1 MIYTMDGFSEDWM
14 QSDGGIRDAVNLLG
28 CRPSDGGHDWR
39 EDAVR
44 LLSARGLDESDFMS
58 PVNEGGYDM
67 NRQAVF
73 EHLAIRLSSAN
84 LFWFTDEDGS
94 VDCER
99 DEIYLGQCLSMP
111 GTFVGCDPDFPGYDQ
126 IRMLCGLSNTDCH
139 DTLES
144 LCEAVALNFD
154 HPERIY
160 FISDTHFSQIK
171 AKMVWGRPFEDIMD
185 MDLSMISNWN
195 KTVHSQDTVYH
206 LGDFGE
212 PYALSLL
219 NFGKMLFVNG
229 NYENKRK
236 VDMGPAFE
244 EDGRVEVIPSGSI
257 CTLDG
262 FDYRLCHEPCPEGE
276 CGDDGNFWLY
286 GHIHS
291 SQRIKRNGI
300 NVGADCNGY
309 WPVPA
314 TEIERL
320 RMQVRNFADDNCFCE
335 WVNGRE
341 DAP

>member
-1 MIYTMDGFSEDWM
+1 MKKILLAVLLTALFLAPFSALAADSAAAEETNAAFTVDETKALQGM
-14 QSDGGIRDAVNLLG
+14 GRSLLQG
-28 CRPSDGGHDWR
+28 YAES
-39 EDAVR
+39 
-44 LLSARGLDESDFMS
+44 LRGD
-58 PVNEGGYDM
+58 NT
-67 NRQAVF
+67 
-73 EHLAIRLSSAN
+73 RLSRDYPGVLCDLVTERSGDRA
-84 LFWFTDEDGS
+84 LFLPGPVGGLVMTREFFDPFDAEYDVVFHLYG
-94 VDCER
+94 E
-99 DEIYLGQCLSMP
+99 QKMP
-111 GTFVGCDPDFPGYDQ
+111 AYWG
-126 IRMLCGLSNTDCH
+126 I
-139 DTLES
+139 
-144 LCEAVALNFD
+144 
-154 HPERIY
+154 
-160 FISDTHFSQIK
+160 SQIK
-171 AKMVWGRPFEDIMD
+171 AKMVWVRPFDDITD

-229 NYENKRK
+229 NYENKKK
-236 VDMGPAFE
+236 VDMEPAFE

-262 FDYRLCHEPCPEGE
+262 FDYKLCHEPCPEGE

-341 DAP
+341 GNP

>member
-1 MIYTMDGFSEDWM
+1 MIYTVDNISDFSGGKGGVVDAICLCGSRPVMEGGWREEAVSLWRDM
-14 QSDGGIRDAVNLLG
+14 GLDDSDFLSTVN
-28 CRPSDGGHDWR
+28 DGGHDLK
-39 EDAVR
+39 E
-44 LLSARGLDESDFMS
+44 M
-58 PVNEGGYDM
+58 
-67 NRQAVF
+67 AVF
-73 EHLAIRLSSAN
+73 ERLATRLSSAN
-84 LFWFTDEDGS
+84 VFWFMADGHRAGL
-94 VDCER
+94 R
-99 DEIYLGQCLSMP
+99 DYVLLGECLSMP
-111 GTFVGCDPDFPGYDQ
+111 GTFVGCDPEFSGSDE
-126 IRMLCGLSNTDCH
+126 IRMMCGLANVECH
-139 DTLES
+139 DSLES

-171 AKMVWGRPFEDIMD
+171 AKMVWGRPFEDITD

-229 NYENKRK
+229 NYENKKK
-236 VDMGPAFE
+236 VDMEPAFE

-341 DAP
+341 GNP

>member
-1 MIYTMDGFSEDWM
+1 MIYTVDNISDFAGGRVSDSICLCGSRPSPHSGWGWRGEVVSILRDLGMDGADFL
-14 QSDGGIRDAVNLLG
+14 GTVN
-28 CRPSDGGHDWR
+28 SGGH
-39 EDAVR
+39 
-44 LLSARGLDESDFMS
+44 GLKE
-58 PVNEGGYDM
+58 
-67 NRQAVF
+67 QAVF
-73 EHLAIRLSSAN
+73 ERLATRLSSAN
-84 LFWFTDEDGS
+84 VFWFTADGHRAWP
-94 VDCER
+94 R
-99 DEIYLGQCLSMP
+99 DYAMLGECLGMP
-111 GTFVGCDPDFPGYDQ
+111 GTFVGCDPEFPGFDE
-126 IRMLCGLSNTDCH
+126 IRAMCGLANAECH
-139 DTLES
+139 DSMKS
-144 LCEAVALNFD
+144 LCDAVFGNFD

-171 AKMVWGRPFEDIMD
+171 AKMVWGRPFEDITD

-219 NFGKMLFVNG
+219 NFGRMYFVNG

-236 VDMGPAFE
+236 VDMEPAFE

-309 WPVPA
+309 FPVPA
-314 TEIERL
+314 DEIERL

-341 DAP
+341 GNP

>member
-1 MIYTMDGFSEDWM
+1 MMYTMDNFMNDSAMDA
-14 QSDGGIRDAVNLLG
+14 DGIRDAVNLLG
-28 CRPSDGGHDWR
+28 CRPADVGSDWR
-39 EDAVR
+39 DDAVR
-44 LLSARGLDESDFMS
+44 LMSAHGLEGSDFMS
-58 PVNEGGYDM
+58 PVGSGGYDIGRHM
-67 NRQAVF
+67 VF
-73 EHLAIRLSSAN
+73 EHLAIRLASAN
-84 LFWFTDEDGS
+84 VFWFTAADGA
-94 VDCER
+94 VDLER
-99 DEIYLGQCLSMP
+99 DEVYLGQCLSMP
-111 GTFVGCDPDFPGYDQ
+111 GTFVGCDPEFPGAEQ
-126 IRMLCGLSNTDCH
+126 IRALCSLAGQECH
-139 DTLES
+139 MALES
-144 LCEAVALNFD
+144 LCEAVCLNFD
-154 HPERIY
+154 HPGRTW

-171 AKMVWGRPFEDIMD
+171 AKMVWGRPFNDITE

-219 NFGKMLFVNG
+219 NFGKMYFVNG
-229 NYENKRK
+229 NYENKGK
-236 VDMGPAFE
+236 VDMEPAFE

-341 DAP
+341 GNP